1 MILLDT
7 NVISELIRPIPNAAV
22 ANWIGE
28 KHSSTF
34 FISVITEEELRFG
47 IAIKAQGKRRK
58 KLTRAIESMLN
69 EDFAGRI
76 LSYDREAAI
85 ECALIR
91 AKRQRMGRPI
101 GNADAQIAGI
111 ARSRRSILATR
122 NLKDFEKCGLTVI
135 NPWNP

>member
-1 MILLDT
+1 MLDA

-28 KHSSTF
+28 KKSSTL
-34 FISVITEEELRFG
+34 FISVITEEEFRFG
-47 IAIKAQGKRRK
+47 IAIKAKGRRRNE
-58 KLTRAIESMLN
+58 LTRAIESVLN

-76 LSYDREAAI
+76 LSYDRKAAI

-91 AKRQRMGRPI
+91 AERRHMGRPI
-101 GNADAQIAGI
+101 GKADAQIAGI

-122 NLKDFEKCGLTVI
+122 NLKDFVNCGITVI
-135 NPWNP
+135 DPWNL